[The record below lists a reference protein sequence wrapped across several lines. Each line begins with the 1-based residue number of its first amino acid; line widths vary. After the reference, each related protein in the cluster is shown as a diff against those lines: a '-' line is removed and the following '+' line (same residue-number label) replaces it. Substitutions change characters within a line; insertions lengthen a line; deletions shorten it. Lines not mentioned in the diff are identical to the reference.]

1 MAIVRLELAQ
11 RRRIASLYAGW
22 DRELPAAYL
31 QGHMGYAL
39 ADSITAPASAQIVV
53 GDFCFFAGQPHAEL
67 AAGAAAPIMVAR
79 SAAWESLLA
88 AVWEGRARRHLR
100 YSIRRAPGGFD
111 TAKLMGLTELPP
123 GFTLSRIDAAL
134 CEALLRESWSRDLC
148 ALFGGGADFYRRGLG
163 FAALYRGE
171 PVAGASSY
179 AVYDDGIEIEIDTAP
194 GFRRRGLAAACGARL
209 VLECL
214 RRGLYPCWDAHDQRS
229 AALAG
234 KLGYPAAQAYP
245 VLLKL

>member
-11 RRRIASLYAGW
+11 RRRVAPLYAGW

-67 AAGAAAPIMVAR
+67 AACAAAPIMVAR
-79 SAAWESLLA
+79 SAVWESLLA
-88 AVWEGRARRHLR
+88 AVWEGRAKRHLR

-163 FAALYRGE
+163 FAALYRANRLRA
-171 PVAGASSY
+171 PRPMRYMTTASRLRL
-179 AVYDDGIEIEIDTAP
+179 TRPP

-234 KLGYPAAQAYP
+234 KLGYPAAQRI
-245 VLLKL
+245 LCS